1 MVTIRFLFLFANL
14 EVVHDHLKS
23 DISLLL
29 IFGLDGVDNFAQQV
43 DFLLT
48 ALFLDGV
55 HQYVQ

>member
-43 DFLLT
+43 DFLLA
-48 ALFLDGV
+48 ALLLNRI
-55 HQYVQ
+55 HQNI